1 MRDLPQD
8 FFIVLDSTGLKV
20 TNRGE
25 WIRKKH
31 RKRPRKGWVKLHVAL
46 DMNSWQVINIEVT
59 NEKVHDSQK
68 AIQLLEGVRVVG
80 ESRGLKVKKLIAD
93 SGYDTHALFRYMHAN
108 GIEPCVKVRSN
119 AEVSGNT
126 LRDMV
131 VRAYKKGKRAWKRA
145 NGYGNRWF
153 VESYFSVFKRWFGE
167 YVSSVR
173 FENIRSEVV
182 FKVWILNLFL
192 GMMN

>member
-1 MRDLPQD
+1 MFLKFALRLPYRQTEGIARKLLSFLGVKVPNFRTLHYRFTKEEINLQDLPQVRDLPQD
-8 FFIVLDSTGLKV
+8 FVIVLDSTGLKV
-20 TNRGE
+20 TNRRE

-31 RKRPRKGWVKLHVAL
+31 SKRPRKGWVKLHVAL

-59 NEKVHDSQK
+59 NQKVHDSQ
-68 AIQLLEGVRVVG
+68 
-80 ESRGLKVKKLIAD
+80 
-93 SGYDTHALFRYMHAN
+93 
-108 GIEPCVKVRSN
+108 
-119 AEVSGNT
+119 
-126 LRDMV
+126 
-131 VRAYKKGKRAWKRA
+131 KGKRAWKRA
-145 NGYGNRWF
+145 NGYGKRWF

-173 FENIRSEVV
+173 FENIRFEVV